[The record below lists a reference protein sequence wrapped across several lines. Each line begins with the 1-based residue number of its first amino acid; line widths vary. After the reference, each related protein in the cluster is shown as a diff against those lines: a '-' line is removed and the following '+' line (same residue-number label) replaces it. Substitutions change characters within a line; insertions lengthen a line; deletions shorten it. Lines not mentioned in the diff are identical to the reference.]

1 MLSAIVTDPQME
13 LKLPLHPGTMAVVHN
28 HRVMHGR
35 TAFKGKR
42 GLCGCYVG
50 DDEFRSTIRQL
61 ALQAQA
67 TRGHGLQSNS
77 EGEGVSSDT
86 DVWNLLLSESLGA
99 ELTPPH
105 ISY

>member
-13 LKLPLHPGTMAVVHN
+13 LKLPLRPGTMAVVHN

-50 DDEFRSTIRQL
+50 DDEFRSSVRQL
-61 ALQAQA
+61 ALQAQN
-67 TRGHGLQSNS
+67 NS
-77 EGEGVSSDT
+77 VGVAGSGST
-86 DVWNLLLSESLGA
+86 DAWNLTESLGA
-99 ELTPPH
+99 GLTPH
-105 ISY
+105 GRISY